1 MKPVE
6 IEAFSFKII
15 DREAG
20 AHGFSSVQWAVVRR
34 MIHTSADFEYK
45 ESVRIHPDAVT
56 AGMTA
61 IRNGKSIITDT
72 NMARVGIRQRDLSPF
87 GATVKCYMNDS
98 AVAENAKTAGT
109 TRAHAAVDAAVSDMA
124 GGIYVVGNAPTA
136 LLHLIERVEEKKA
149 QPALIIGLPV
159 GFVNAAESKAEL
171 LKLDHP
177 PYITNVGRKGGSNV
191 AAAVVNALV
200 ILAKKEF

>member
-1 MKPVE
+1 MKPGE
-6 IEAFSFKII
+6 IEALSFKII

-20 AHGFSSVQWAVVRR
+20 AHGFSSVQWGVVRR

-87 GATVKCYMNDS
+87 GATVECYMNDS

-109 TRAHAAVDAAVSDMA
+109 IAASDRT
-124 GGIYVVGNAPTA
+124 G
-136 LLHLIERVEEKKA
+136 
-149 QPALIIGLPV
+149 
-159 GFVNAAESKAEL
+159 
-171 LKLDHP
+171 
-177 PYITNVGRKGGSNV
+177 
-191 AAAVVNALV
+191 
-200 ILAKKEF
+200 

>member
-6 IEAFSFKII
+6 IEALSFKII

-109 TRAHAAVDAAVSDMA
+109 TRAHAAVDAAVSDMG
-124 GGIYVVGNAPTA
+124 GGIYVIGNAPTA

-171 LKLDHP
+171 LKLDQP